1 VSNNQ
6 HKVTLEEAAYVQAH
20 KYSALHREQILASDL
35 CGCFYCLKIFSP
47 SDIDEWVDEDVN
59 EVEQTALCPKCG
71 IDSVIGSATGFPLT
85 MNFLRKM
92 KHYWF

>member
-1 VSNNQ
+1 
-6 HKVTLEEAAYVQAH
+6 
-20 KYSALHREQILASDL
+20 
-35 CGCFYCLKIFSP
+35 LKIFSP